1 MQSADDRYCPAFP
14 NPNRPK
20 YWPGEE
26 GHFRSSFELGDVVR
40 MEYGALGR
48 ITAFDNT
55 WSHLTGGR
63 IVHVEPLLAYLAP
76 EPPNARPYGHRGCW
90 ERHLTAA
97 QPGDIS
103 AHAALRDGYQW
114 GQSGCWRPVSASWE
128 RLPVPTGSDADAT
141 AADPARPDAPAS
153 ASGDQHA
160 EGGSNRRRG
169 H

>member
-1 MQSADDRYCPAFP
+1 VQSADADRYRPAFP

-20 YWPGEE
+20 YWPGEQD
-26 GHFRSSFELGDVVR
+26 HFRSTFELGDVVR

-55 WSHLTGGR
+55 WSHLRAGR

-97 QPGDIS
+97 QPGDVS

-114 GQSGCWRPVSASWE
+114 GQPNCWRH
-128 RLPVPTGSDADAT
+128 VPATWQRPPTPPATDSD
-141 AADPARPDAPAS
+141 PGRPDDQTADHGRPAHS
-153 ASGDQHA
+153 DGPPQ
-160 EGGSNRRRG
+160 
-169 H
+169 